1 MKTRRPVLTEHEL
14 AIMQIVWQRPAVTV
28 RDVYEELLKRRKI
41 AYTTVM
47 TMMGILETKGY
58 LKRNQDAKAYVY
70 RPTKG
75 KSKVLGSMVSD
86 FVNRVFNGSAKPL
99 LVHLVENE
107 HLSQE
112 ELDEIAGLL
121 KERERAS

>member
-1 MKTRRPVLTEHEL
+1 MKARKPVLTEHEL

-47 TMMGILETKGY
+47 TMMGILEGKGY
-58 LKRNQDAKAYVY
+58 LKKNRDAKAYVY

-86 FVNRVFNGSAKPL
+86 FVNRVFDGSAKPL

-121 KERERAS
+121 KEKERAS

>member
-1 MKTRRPVLTEHEL
+1 MKARKPVLTEHEL

-58 LKRNQDAKAYVY
+58 LKRNRDAKAYVY

-86 FVNRVFNGSAKPL
+86 FVNRVFDGSAKPL

-121 KERERAS
+121 KGKERAS

>member
-1 MKTRRPVLTEHEL
+1 MRPSSATLTPQELELMK
-14 AIMQIVWQRPAVTV
+14 IVWQKGQATV
-28 RDVYEELLKRRKI
+28 RDVYETLLEHRKI

-47 TMMGILETKGY
+47 TMMGILEAKGY
-58 LKRNQDAKAYVY
+58 LKKNRDAKAYVY

-86 FVNRVFNGSAKPL
+86 FVNRVFDGSAKPL

-107 HLSQE
+107 HVSQE
-112 ELDEIAGLL
+112 ELDEIASLL
-121 KERERAS
+121 KEKEGAS

>member
-1 MKTRRPVLTEHEL
+1 MKARKPVLTEHEL

-47 TMMGILETKGY
+47 TMMGILEAKGY
-58 LKRNQDAKAYVY
+58 LKRNRDAKAYVY

-86 FVNRVFNGSAKPL
+86 FVNRVFDGSAKPL

-121 KERERAS
+121 KEKERAS

>member
-1 MKTRRPVLTEHEL
+1 MKARKAVLTEHEL
-14 AIMQIVWQRPAVTV
+14 AIMQIVWRRPAVTV
-28 RDVYEELLKRRKI
+28 RDVYEELLKRRRI

-47 TMMGILETKGY
+47 TMMGILEAKGY
-58 LKRNQDAKAYVY
+58 LKKNRDAKAYVY

-86 FVNRVFNGSAKPL
+86 FVNRVFDGSAKPL

-107 HLSQE
+107 HVSQE
-112 ELDEIAGLL
+112 ELDEIASLL
-121 KERERAS
+121 KEKEGAS